1 MLMSS
6 GTKTKNIIKIM
17 RRYFWFASFCIVI
30 LLSGYQLSEQDNN
43 LVNNSDAC
51 LIAKSN
57 LPMNHYQHP
66 CHKVSLSNNS
76 WLSWF
81 SGNSKSA
88 QLHMLDFIELIHY
101 SFD

>member
-1 MLMSS
+1 MSK

-17 RRYFWFASFCIVI
+17 RRYFWFASFSIVI
-30 LLSGYQLSEQDNN
+30 LLSSYQLSNQDNIT
-43 LVNNSDAC
+43 VNNSDAC
-51 LIAKSN
+51 LNLTSS

-66 CHKVSLSNNS
+66 CHKVTPANHS

-81 SGNSKSA
+81 SGDSQSA
-88 QLHMLDFIELIHY
+88 QLHMLDLIELIHY